1 MESDEAL
8 LYMSGWIF
16 LGSGLGGVLRFL
28 CSGLIARTF
37 GETFPW
43 GTLLVNVSGSFLI
56 GLFAVVSGPDGRLL
70 VGSTARQFVM
80 VGIFGGYTTFSSF
93 SLQTL
98 NLARDGQWW
107 LVAANIALSLV
118 LCLAGVWLGFAAGT
132 AVNR

>member
-1 MESDEAL
+1 LDEAL
-8 LYMSGWIF
+8 LNLSGWIF
-16 LGSGLGGVLRFL
+16 LGSGLGGLLRFL
-28 CSGLIARTF
+28 CSNMVARAF

-80 VGIFGGYTTFSSF
+80 VGVLGGYTTFSSF

-98 NLARDGQWW
+98 ALARDGEWA
-107 LVAANIALSLV
+107 LVAANIILSLV
-118 LCLAGVWLGFAAGT
+118 LCLAGVWLGFAAGV